1 MDVQIRMNAIMRW
14 RNGKIFG
21 IRNMKV
27 GIIMMRDVV
36 AMTEPTR
43 VSLRAWWP
51 LPKRRSS
58 WPGRV
63 PSPVSSSGA
72 PRKIAGMKSR
82 NVWVIA
88 IAVMKIN
95 KEVMGNV
102 AIRGRI
108 EIVIRFMWMPGVSP
122 VRVPVRMPRRR
133 GMIRWSMIVCPR

>member
-14 RNGKIFG
+14 RKGKIFG
-21 IRNMKV
+21 MMRMNAGIIRN
-27 GIIMMRDVV
+27 REAV
-36 AMTEPTR
+36 AIVEPNI
-43 VSLRAWWP
+43 VSLTAWCP
-51 LPKRRSS
+51 LPKSRSS

-108 EIVIRFMWMPGVSP
+108 EIVMRLMWMPGVRP
-122 VRVPVRMPRRR
+122 VRVPVRIPRRR
-133 GMIRWSMIVCPR
+133 GIRRLSI